1 MTEIAVLT
9 CEACPFD
16 GDASFHWRDT
26 FTPWIIWDCPTC
38 GFENQQELDLTDYDA
53 GRDCDD

>member
-1 MTEIAVLT
+1 MTETAVLT

-16 GDASFHWRDT
+16 GDASFGWMD
-26 FTPWIIWDCPTC
+26 PWTDWIVWDCPAC

-53 GRDCDD
+53 GRDCID